1 MNGWRALLP
10 GPAGI
15 RKPAVGRLISETSSI
30 QRDSADFLL
39 PRDCSAPGHRMKPFH
54 LHSIAFLFTSVM
66 AIGALAPA
74 AVAEQPAVS
83 PHPPA
88 ESKKT
93 PAPVREKP
101 QVIYHVSKADVA
113 ALHAQ
118 AKSQSDALPVDGNMP
133 TSLQM
138 SRAAANDAAVKAAA
152 PQQPSASPNAP
163 VVTPG
168 PAKNGPTHSR
178 IRAKE
183 SPHSKNFSPR
193 VQGKEPQKNSHGPK
207 SHKK

>member
-10 GPAGI
+10 GLAGI
-15 RKPAVGRLISETSSI
+15 RRPAVGRLISETSSI

-39 PRDCSAPGHRMKPFH
+39 PRDCSAPEHRMKPFH
-54 LHSIAFLFTSVM
+54 LNSIAFLFTSMM
-66 AIGALAPA
+66 AICALAPA

-83 PHPPA
+83 PPAPA

-93 PAPVREKP
+93 PAPARTKP
-101 QVIYHVSKADVA
+101 QVIYRVPKADVA

-118 AKSQSDALPVDGNMP
+118 AKSQNEVLPVDGNMP

-138 SRAAANDAAVKAAA
+138 SRAAANDASAKAAA
-152 PQQPSASPNAP
+152 PQGPSASPNAS
-163 VVTPG
+163 VATPD

-183 SPHSKNFSPR
+183 RAQSKNPTSRVRSNGPPR
-193 VQGKEPQKNSHGPK
+193 NSHGPK